1 METKT
6 KSEEKKEM
14 VLRAAAEVF
23 ARFGYDKTTLDDIG
37 KRAGLNK
44 ASLYY
49 YYKNKEDIFVAVV
62 LSETRAFMTDL
73 QGKTLAYPDIRKQ
86 IRYFLTERIRRY
98 GEVLH
103 LGRLSVDNLHRLEP
117 VLEELSQQTKATE
130 VSFLVSLLRKA
141 SADQALAIN
150 LPSAVLSDHLFYLSD
165 ALKHGIVHQA
175 ITLEAGE
182 IDFSPAI
189 EQMEFWLKTILR

>member
-1 METKT
+1 MEIRS
-6 KSEEKKEM
+6 KSDEKKEM
-14 VLRAAAEVF
+14 VLRAASAVF
-23 ARFGYDKTTLDDIG
+23 ARYGFDKTTLDDIG

-49 YYKNKEDIFVAVV
+49 YFKNKEDIFVAVV
-62 LSETRAFMTDL
+62 LAETQAFMADL
-73 QGKTLAYPDIRKQ
+73 QAKTLAYPDVRKQ
-86 IRYFLTERIRRY
+86 IRFFLTERIRRY

-103 LGRLSVDNLHRLEP
+103 LTRLSVDNLHRLEP
-117 VLEELSQQTKATE
+117 VFDELYQETKAGE
-130 VSFLVSLLRKA
+130 LVFLTAVLRRA

-150 LPSAVLSDHLFYLSD
+150 LPSATLADHLFYLSD
-165 ALKHGIVHQA
+165 ALKHGIVRQA
-175 ITLEAGE
+175 TTLQAGE